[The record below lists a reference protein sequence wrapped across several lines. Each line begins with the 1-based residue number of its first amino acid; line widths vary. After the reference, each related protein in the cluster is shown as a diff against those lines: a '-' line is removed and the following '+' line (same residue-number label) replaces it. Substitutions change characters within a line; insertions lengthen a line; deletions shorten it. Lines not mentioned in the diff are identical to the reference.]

1 MMFRSKETVSVI
13 YSLFCSYS
21 SKDVKKS
28 MSATETMLSCRRKM
42 ILHH

>member
-28 MSATETMLSCRRKM
+28 MSATETMSCRRKM